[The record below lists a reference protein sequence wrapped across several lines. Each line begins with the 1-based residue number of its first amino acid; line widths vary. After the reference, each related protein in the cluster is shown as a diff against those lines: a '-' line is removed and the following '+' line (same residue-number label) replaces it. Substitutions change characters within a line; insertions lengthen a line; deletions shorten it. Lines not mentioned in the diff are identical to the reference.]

1 MRESL
6 RECDQTE
13 FVVPVSPRQVGIRS
27 TYPDSS
33 ATHAAP
39 SGPIARPC
47 GSLPGGRSIVTTSA
61 PSPLTRDLVRAPQT
75 HPYAIVGIGDH
86 AVRFTR
92 QLHFLDRLVH
102 RDAAELVGE
111 DLGDPQ
117 RIVVGSS

>member
-1 MRESL
+1 MWLAARREVD
-6 RECDQTE
+6 RGD
-13 FVVPVSPRQVGIRS
+13 FR
-27 TYPDSS
+27 
-33 ATHAAP
+33 A
-39 SGPIARPC
+39 
-47 GSLPGGRSIVTTSA
+47 VTA
-61 PSPLTRDLVRAPQT
+61 DARDLVRAPQT